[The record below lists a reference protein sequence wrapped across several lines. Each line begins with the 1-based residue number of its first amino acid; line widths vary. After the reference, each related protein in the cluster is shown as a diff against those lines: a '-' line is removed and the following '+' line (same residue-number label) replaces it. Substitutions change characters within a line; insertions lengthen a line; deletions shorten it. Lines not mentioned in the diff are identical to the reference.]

1 MDIDIIRF
9 HATIF
14 YCFVLSW
21 DFEEE
26 YRFWGGG
33 GGVGGSI
40 EVDVVV
46 ALKDKVREHSHNYN
60 YYTVPS
66 RKRAHY
72 GISAHS
78 PLWDQSPAKV

>member
-1 MDIDIIRF
+1 MLQSSIV
-9 HATIF
+9 
-14 YCFVLSW
+14 YVLSW

-26 YRFWGGG
+26 YISLLGG

-60 YYTVPS
+60 YYNTVMT
-66 RKRAHY
+66 
-72 GISAHS
+72 
-78 PLWDQSPAKV
+78 